1 MGTALAA
8 CVSAQ
13 THALHGAH
21 PGKSPCPLPPSSLVW
36 RRNDFFITGCALF
49 YAHKGGARSA
59 GTIAVDP
66 SGQWKMRRRTI
77 QRRNRDRDQKPTSA
91 NIMGGPVI

>member
-1 MGTALAA
+1 
-8 CVSAQ
+8 
-13 THALHGAH
+13 
-21 PGKSPCPLPPSSLVW
+21 
-36 RRNDFFITGCALF
+36 LF